1 MRQHLFTIATAAL
14 LLVLP
19 PVAQAQAQAQPTNT
33 PLSVRSELAP
43 SAVAQC
49 LQPLGAVPE
58 FPFDALKQREKGSVK
73 VQFTFTAPDQAPKVE
88 VLERNGDPSFL
99 AAVQQHATRL
109 RTPCLLPGTRA
120 QLVQT
125 FDFVPDS
132 QVVYRSR
139 PRDVADDLRHDLTK
153 CIVHTAGEPTPQYPP
168 LALRDGEHGRIIAK
182 LRFTEPGS
190 APVAEVYG
198 LRGNDRLKRSASQWV
213 DALRMPCL
221 TGEAVTVM
229 HVYAFRFEGDPMYGF
244 KNLELRQLLP
254 VVVGIREQRLSID
267 TTTMGCPF
275 DLKFRY
281 HRPFLRNSVAEV
293 GDSNP
298 ARGPLMD
305 WLETVALDLPRA
317 NLHAVFGDE
326 ANLTVSC
333 LKIDLSPKNPQEKS

>member
-1 MRQHLFTIATAAL
+1 MRQHLLTIATAAL

-19 PVAQAQAQAQPTNT
+19 AAAALAQAQPTPT
-33 PLSVRSELAP
+33 PLSVRSELGP

-58 FPFDALKQREKGSVK
+58 FPFDALKQRETGSVK

-88 VLERNGDPSFL
+88 VLERDGDPSFL

-132 QVVYRSR
+132 RVVYRSR
-139 PRDVADDLRHDLTK
+139 PRDVADDLRRDLTK
-153 CIVHTAGEPTPQYPP
+153 CIVNTSGEPSPQYPP

-182 LRFTEPGS
+182 LRFTGPGS

-198 LRGNDRLKRSASQWV
+198 LRGTEWLERGVSQWV

-244 KNLELRQLLP
+244 KNLELLQLLRL
-254 VVVGIREQRLSID
+254 VVGIRERRFSID

-281 HRPFLRNSVAEV
+281 HRPFLPNSVAEV
-293 GDSNP
+293 GDLNP
-298 ARGPLMD
+298 ARGPLID
-305 WLETVALDLPRA
+305 WLETAALDLPHASLR
-317 NLHAVFGDE
+317 AVFGDE
-326 ANLTVSC
+326 TNLTVPC
-333 LKIDLSPKNPQEKS
+333 LKIDLNPKNPKEKS